1 MKRSNLIKKCQ
12 MCGSR
17 DLNSVLFLGYLP
29 PVNHLQ
35 SLNSSPRENTF
46 FPLELVRCGNC
57 ELVQINLEINKEV
70 LFPYSYP
77 YLSGTTKILMD
88 NFYDLFNEVKRMK
101 LLVKNDLVVDIG
113 SNDGSLLKNFN
124 ENGYNVL
131 GVEPSKAYKEA
142 LKKGVKTLNSYFT
155 DSVVSKIIKQNKKA
169 KVVTAANVFAHIS
182 NPQKLVKLIKKLLDK
197 NGIFIS
203 ESHYLPS
210 LIKTLQYDTIYHE
223 HLRYYHV
230 GVLKKLFEK
239 NGLYIFKVKKIPT
252 HGGSIR
258 VYASKSKNVNV
269 QANVLKILDEEKKA
283 GVCDGSVLYNFKSKI
298 IISKLE
304 LMKLLLQLKKN
315 NHKIYGIGAPSRA
328 STFISYT
335 GIDDGIIDCVLEV
348 GSSHKLNKFMPGT
361 KIPILDEKKL
371 FTDNP
376 SYVLLLSWHIS
387 DGLIRNLKKKGYK
400 GKFIIPLPK
409 PKILK

>member
-1 MKRSNLIKKCQ
+1 MI
-12 MCGSR
+12 
-17 DLNSVLFLGYLP
+17 
-29 PVNHLQ
+29 
-35 SLNSSPRENTF
+35 
-46 FPLELVRCGNC
+46 
-57 ELVQINLEINKEV
+57 
-70 LFPYSYP
+70 
-77 YLSGTTKILMD
+77 
-88 NFYDLFNEVKRMK
+88 
-101 LLVKNDLVVDIG
+101 VDIG

-409 PKILK
+409 PKILE

>member
-1 MKRSNLIKKCQ
+1 MKQSNLIEKCQ

-17 DLNSVLFLGYLP
+17 SLSSVLFLGYLP

-35 SLNSSPRENTF
+35 SLNSNSKENTF

-70 LFPYSYP
+70 LFPFSYP
-77 YLSGTTKILMD
+77 YLSGTTKILME
-88 NFYDLFNEVKRMK
+88 NFYDLYKEVIRME
-101 LLVKNDLVVDIG
+101 LLSKDDLIVDIG

-142 LKKGVKTLNSYFT
+142 LKQGVKTINSYFT
-155 DSVVSKIIKQNKKA
+155 DFTVSEIIKKNKKA

-182 NPQKLVKLIKKLLDK
+182 NPGKLVKLIKKLLDK

-230 GVLKKLFEK
+230 GVLKKLFEE

-269 QANVLKILDEEKKA
+269 QANVLKILNEEKKK
-283 GVCDGSVLYNFKSKI
+283 GISDGSALDHFKSKI

-304 LMKLLLQLKKN
+304 LMKLLFKIKKN
-315 NHKIYGIGAPSRA
+315 NHKIYAIGAPSRA
-328 STFISYT
+328 STLINYT

-348 GSSHKLNKFMPGT
+348 NSSHKLNKFMPGT

-376 SYVLLLSWHIS
+376 PYVLLLSWHIS
-387 DGLIRNLKKKGYK
+387 QGLIKNLKKKGYR

-409 PKILK
+409 PKIIK